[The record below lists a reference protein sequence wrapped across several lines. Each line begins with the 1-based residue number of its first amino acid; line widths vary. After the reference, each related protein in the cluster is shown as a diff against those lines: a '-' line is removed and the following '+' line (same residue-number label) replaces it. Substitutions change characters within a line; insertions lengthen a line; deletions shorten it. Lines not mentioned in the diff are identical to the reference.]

1 MWSQVVKKNVKP
13 VDKTLALPH
22 MHSGLKSSH
31 LPPVLERWNVAE
43 GSRERDDIQHSLG
56 LPEGTRCGP
65 SLTGL
70 QRLPEPK
77 IEHRDFLKSLE
88 LALT

>member
-1 MWSQVVKKNVKP
+1 MWSQVVKKNVKA
-13 VDKTLALPH
+13 VDETLALPH
-22 MHSGLKSSH
+22 MHSGLNSSH